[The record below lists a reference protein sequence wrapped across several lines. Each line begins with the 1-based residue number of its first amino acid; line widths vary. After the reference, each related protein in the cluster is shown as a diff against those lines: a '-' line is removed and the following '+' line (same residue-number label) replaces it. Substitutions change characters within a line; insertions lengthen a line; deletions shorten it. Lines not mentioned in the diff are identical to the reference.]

1 MKIHK
6 CRTFLVFIVIALSAF
21 SSPALTANIPAAKPD
36 KGLVVFYRMSAFKGK
51 AVRFNVNHAEGTL
64 GQLLSGTYLY
74 KYLEPGT
81 HNFFVQGVSLDGQD
95 SITVNVEAG
104 KTYYIRGEVLMGWPA
119 GRPKFTQMS
128 EPEALKDLESFN

>member
-1 MKIHK
+1 MQIKNRRI
-6 CRTFLVFIVIALSAF
+6 FLASLIIALSTF
-21 SSPALTANIPAAKPD
+21 SSATFTASLPTAKSD
-36 KGLVVFYRMSAFKGK
+36 QGLVIFYRVSAFKGK

-74 KYLEPGT
+74 KYLDPGT
-81 HNFFVQGVSLDGQD
+81 HSFFVQGVSVDGQD

-104 KTYYIRGEVLMGWPA
+104 KTYYVKGEVLMGWPA

-128 EPEALKDLESFN
+128 ESAALADLENL

>member
-1 MKIHK
+1 MHRKNPGV
-6 CRTFLVFIVIALSAF
+6 FLISMIMALSAF
-21 SSPALTANIPAAKPD
+21 STPAFTASLPTAKPNQ
-36 KGLVVFYRMSAFKGK
+36 GLVVFYRMSAFAGK

-74 KYLEPGT
+74 KHLDPGV

-104 KTYYIRGEVLMGWPA
+104 KTYYIKGEVLMGWPA
-119 GRPKFTQMS
+119 GRPKFRQMS
-128 EPEALKDLESFN
+128 ESEALADLENL